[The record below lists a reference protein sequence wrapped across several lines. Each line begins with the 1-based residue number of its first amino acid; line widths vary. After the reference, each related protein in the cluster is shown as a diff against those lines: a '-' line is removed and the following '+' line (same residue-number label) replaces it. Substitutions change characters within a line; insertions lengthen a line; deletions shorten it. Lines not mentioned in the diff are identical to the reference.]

1 MAETP
6 APAPTPTSIS
16 ATPIP
21 DSARHL
27 HAILTDNV
35 PHCSGTLAPQ
45 PRDFILY
52 YGKDQPGRVDLSSAT
67 ITELDQLESACKP
80 ATFGVNQED
89 VLDESYRK
97 AGKLDVDSF
106 SLGFNPDTA
115 GLVEVLRSGLFSG
128 SGENREIQAELY
140 KLNVYGKGSF
150 FKSHKDTPR
159 AEHMFG
165 SLVVVFPTP
174 HEGGALV
181 MRHNEHEWTFDS
193 GKMLLDPGV
202 PPSVAFVAF
211 FSDVDH
217 EVTPVVSGHRVTITY
232 NLYFRPAPEP
242 QASVP
247 TTTALRLHQPSA
259 ANSCAI
265 SDALNALLVDP
276 TFLPNG
282 GTLGFG
288 LRHEYPLPK
297 TWMWGDPNPLLA
309 LEGWM
314 KGGDAALL
322 NALRS
327 HGLCPVLRILYED
340 KDGYQDYI
348 LPTLL
353 DHIPVVDWAAEEQV
367 DYLMLHEFHATR
379 MYRVDLFAKPAQD
392 PPATG
397 RQARQRR
404 YVTQADEE
412 RYRPRKSATVHML
425 TDVTS
430 INSIK
435 SAFIAYGNEA
445 GLNLVYMRICLI
457 VDVGPAG
464 TRDQVDVKRWAATK
478 QNS

>member
-1 MAETP
+1 MRT
-6 APAPTPTSIS
+6 
-16 ATPIP
+16 
-21 DSARHL
+21 
-27 HAILTDNV
+27 
-35 PHCSGTLAPQ
+35 
-45 PRDFILY
+45 
-52 YGKDQPGRVDLSSAT
+52 
-67 ITELDQLESACKP
+67 
-80 ATFGVNQED
+80 
-89 VLDESYRK
+89 
-97 AGKLDVDSF
+97 
-106 SLGFNPDTA
+106 
-115 GLVEVLRSGLFSG
+115 
-128 SGENREIQAELY
+128 
-140 KLNVYGKGSF
+140 GKGSF

-174 HEGGALV
+174 HEGGVLV
-181 MRHNEHEWTFDS
+181 MRHNEREWTFDS
-193 GKMLLDPGV
+193 GKMLFEPGV
-202 PPSVAFVAF
+202 PSSVAFVAF

-242 QASVP
+242 QGSVP
-247 TTTALRLHQPSA
+247 TTIALRLHQPSA
-259 ANSCAI
+259 ANAGAV
-265 SDALNALLVDP
+265 SDALNALLADP

-297 TWMWGDPNPLLA
+297 TWMCGDPNPLLA

-322 NALRS
+322 SALRS
-327 HGLCPVLRILYED
+327 RGLRPVLRILYED
-340 KDGYQDYI
+340 ENEYDDYVF
-348 LPTLL
+348 PTLL
-353 DHIPVVDWAAEEQV
+353 DRIPVVDWAAEEQV
-367 DYLMLHEFHATR
+367 DYLMLRQFHATR
-379 MYRVDLFAKPAQD
+379 MYRVDLFAKPVQD
-392 PPATG
+392 PPVAG

-412 RYRPRKSATVHML
+412 RYGPSKSATVHML

-445 GLNLVYMRICLI
+445 GLNLVYMSVCLI

-478 QNS
+478 KNS